1 MLWRS
6 QRFINQGWIVE
17 IYSET
22 SMKKIIVAQDVKC
35 RLAYNLAILL
45 LGIYQWE
52 IKAYA
57 LLWKRLL

>member
-22 SMKKIIVAQDVKC
+22 SMKKIIVAQDVKY